1 MFIESVSLHFIHIV
15 MDPAKVPLEEL
26 FIFLQLTFVLSTK
39 FLYYI
44 FKLSITSH
52 VAVVLITFNCE
63 SGHKTDFCL

>member
-1 MFIESVSLHFIHIV
+1 

-39 FLYYI
+39 FFDYL

-52 VAVVLITFNCE
+52 VAVVLITFSCE
-63 SGHKTDFCL
+63 SGHKTDIWL